1 MQAALTK
8 IKETWGARSG
18 KEKYSIL
25 RAWFIVINV
34 SMNPTNL
41 CAKNN
46 SLTETG
52 VV

>member
-8 IKETWGARSG
+8 IKETWGEEHG
-18 KEKYSIL
+18 KEKYSIC
-25 RAWFIVINV
+25 RTWFIV